1 MIEGL
6 ETNTALQSLWLGKN
20 KIEQI
25 RGLETLTELRQLDIQ
40 NNRLTS
46 LLGASVDEVEIGEG
60 EVVGGEVVEG
70 EETGEGEGQ
79 SAQSSSGSSSS
90 GSGVGLRH
98 LHKLEELYLACNKI
112 KSIPMDVLPCPS
124 VLSTIDLS
132 NNGVE
137 DVSGI
142 ATVTSLEEVWLSSS
156 GLPTYESLKPLIS
169 LPALTCLYLEHS
181 PIAKDFEYRKTL
193 TRSIPTLKQL
203 DATMVHRPPTGT
215 H

>member
-46 LLGASVDEVEIGEG
+46 LLGASVDEVENGEG
-60 EVVGGEVVEG
+60 EV
-70 EETGEGEGQ
+70 EEGEGEGTGEQ
-79 SAQSSSGSSSS
+79 GAQSSSGSSSSSS

-112 KSIPMDVLPCPS
+112 KSIPMDALPCPS